1 MASNSPSCEHPQSQP
16 LPPTLADFTALA
28 EKLLTTSQALLDC
41 CKRSQELGSGAVS
54 DSEGSSALSETSM
67 EFRTYKIPGSAVEE
81 EACLLKE
88 CKADCWQHV
97 LHAIRGQFEALFL
110 LLRHFDGDEEVDG
123 IFLHCIVDD
132 LMARPLNML
141 HTLCSVVADFAIY
154 ESNLEGCPGEA

>member
-1 MASNSPSCEHPQSQP
+1 
-16 LPPTLADFTALA
+16 
-28 EKLLTTSQALLDC
+28 
-41 CKRSQELGSGAVS
+41 VI
-54 DSEGSSALSETSM
+54 DSESSPQLPETPM

-97 LHAIRGQFEALFL
+97 LHAVRGQFESLFR

-123 IFLHCIVDD
+123 IFLHSIADD

-141 HTLCSVVADFAIY
+141 HTLCSVVADFTVCETREKAD
-154 ESNLEGCPGEA
+154 SVC